1 MEPQLL
7 LSMLLLFDSLHITF
21 SLATCK
27 TIDMEQIRKKR
38 IEAIRGQILSKLKL
52 STTPIAEEVK
62 VTKEAMALYNSTKEL
77 VADLGR
83 EQEAGLE
90 TAEDYYAK
98 EVNRFDTI
106 LINPQHMD
114 ETPSKTFHFNISLNI
129 SSESSLFRAEFRLY
143 RIVQPSASAE
153 EQRVELYQ
161 NHSNVN
167 IYLENRLLKTK
178 GNDEWVSFDVT
189 KTVKEWV
196 LNKVTAQQLKI
207 SVHCSC
213 EANGSKQRENLQ
225 LKFYESQRG
234 DMKIIAQR
242 SQKMPHILIM
252 STPST
257 RTVMHSR
264 RKRELNTDY
273 CFASSEEKNC
283 CVRPMYI
290 DFRKHLGWRWIHEP
304 KGYLANFCM
313 GPCPY
318 IWSTDTQHTMVLGLY
333 NIHNPGASASPCC
346 VPQLLEPLTILYYVG
361 RQAKV
366 EQLSNMVVKS
376 CKCS

>member
-225 LKFYESQRG
+225 LKFYGPLRRRTAVS
-234 DMKIIAQR
+234 AQCT
-242 SQKMPHILIM
+242 SISGSTWVGGGFTNPKVISPTSAWDPVPTSGVQ
-252 STPST
+252 TPST
-257 RTVMHSR
+257 QWSWVCTTFTTLGRPPHRAVY
-264 RKRELNTDY
+264 L
-273 CFASSEEKNC
+273 SS
-283 CVRPMYI
+283 
-290 DFRKHLGWRWIHEP
+290 
-304 KGYLANFCM
+304 
-313 GPCPY
+313 
-318 IWSTDTQHTMVLGLY
+318 WSL
-333 NIHNPGASASPCC
+333 
-346 VPQLLEPLTILYYVG
+346 
-361 RQAKV
+361 
-366 EQLSNMVVKS
+366 
-376 CKCS
+376 